1 MSRNTK
7 LTPDAARLAVEL
19 ARKGVPKTT
28 IAKKLRVHRDT
39 VHEWLSRADK
49 EPDSIFAAFALD
61 FHEAQAD
68 FEIASL
74 DDVNA
79 GGETWKASAWAL
91 EKLFPETYTAR
102 AAIEHSGPD
111 GGPLQHAVVA
121 SVVILPAL
129 EADDADATAPAL
141 AAGGLPPD
149 AAPGDVPGEP
159 RG

>member
-7 LTPDAARLAVEL
+7 LTPDAARLAIEL
-19 ARKGVPKTT
+19 ARKGVPKAT

-39 VHEWLSRADK
+39 VFEWLNRAER
-49 EPDSIFAAFALD
+49 EPDSIFEAFALD

-68 FEIASL
+68 FEIATL

-91 EKLFPETYTAR
+91 ERLFPETYTAK

-111 GGPLQHAVVA
+111 GGPMQHEVAA

-129 EADDADATAPAL
+129 ESDDANAAAPAL

-149 AAPGDVPGEP
+149 APPGDVPGEP